1 MGMNEVTGKKII
13 LELTNGNKYF
23 GTLNSVENI
32 GNGLIFLELIDR
44 NGVYNLFA
52 SGEVLRIEVEQ

>member
-1 MGMNEVTGKKII
+1 MTGKKII